1 MSQPQSQGV
10 SGPLSL
16 ATLYC
21 PTCNRENLE
30 AFAHCHACQT
40 PLPKRYLRVIWPD
53 DRAPLEPGSYL
64 AGRFLVRGPDLV
76 LDTQPGD
83 PPPYT
88 DSHLALIEP
97 YLKLFAWRLHIPQVF
112 GLLTQPEPV
121 LLLELGPWGKVD
133 ITADLPILQLP
144 QTLTGLTSAVPL
156 RQAWTKA
163 GLFRQLNWLWQ
174 LGQLW
179 PVLTQAGVSATL
191 FEPEYLRVEGAIL
204 RLVQLTLNPSSE
216 TAPELGQLLQA
227 WSEWFPVQ
235 AVATQARWTTLRENL
250 PQAADLASTYF
261 QTQIQAWITEVAEDY
276 TFTFDLATQ
285 TDKGPRRKR
294 NEDNCY
300 PPSETFLVAESEV
313 LTLVCDGVGGHA
325 GGDVASGLGIQ
336 AFTAALPE
344 LRHTL
349 ISGGDIQTTLETVI
363 HRANDLIAVQN
374 DAEERQ
380 DRQRMGTT
388 LVAALAQQAQL
399 YLAHVGDS
407 RAYWI
412 TRYGCYQVT
421 LDDDVASREVRLG
434 LSPYRVALNH
444 PYAGSLI
451 QALGVAPSAHL
462 RPTISPLI
470 VDEDS
475 LLLLCS
481 DGLSD
486 LDRVEQYWPTLLLPL
501 LTDANSPTDLRQA
514 CQALVELA
522 NSRNGHDNVTV
533 ALIRFRVQPP
543 EHTPPEPN
551 YVQIFYPSPE
561 ELGSDVLLLEENFEP
576 EQILPDSL
584 PPAPENLRLSW
595 LRVAVM
601 VLVITMLAVGG
612 WAWYQ
617 GYWLFSPHQSD
628 PSSPPTT
635 NSGY

>member
-1 MSQPQSQGV
+1 MSQPQSQEA

-21 PTCNRENLE
+21 PACNRENLE
-30 AFAHCHACQT
+30 AFTHCHACQT

-53 DRAPLEPGSYL
+53 NRAPLEPGSYL

-88 DSHLALIEP
+88 DTHLSLIEP
-97 YLKLFAWRLHIPQVF
+97 YLKLFSWRLHIPQVF
-112 GLLTQPEPV
+112 GLLVQPEPI

-133 ITADLPILQLP
+133 VTADLPILQLP
-144 QTLTGLTSAVPL
+144 QALSGLTSAVPL
-156 RQAWTKA
+156 SQAWTKA

-174 LGQLW
+174 IGQLW
-179 PVLTQAGVSATL
+179 PALTQAGVSATL
-191 FEPEYLRVEGAIL
+191 FEPQYLRVEGAIL
-204 RLVQLTLNPSSE
+204 RLVQLQPNPE
-216 TAPELGQLLQA
+216 IAPDFPQLLQA
-227 WSEWFPVQ
+227 WSAWFPWETEAAQ
-235 AVATQARWTTLRENL
+235 EKWTALREHL
-250 PQAADLASTYF
+250 PPETDLAPSYF
-261 QTQIQAWITEVAEDY
+261 QGQIQAWITEVAEDY
-276 TFTFDLATQ
+276 TFSFDLATQ

-300 PPSETFLVAESEV
+300 PPSETLLEAQSQI
-313 LTLVCDGVGGHA
+313 LTVVCDGVGGHA

-336 AFTAALPE
+336 AFTEALPE
-344 LRHTL
+344 LKQTL
-349 ISGGDIQTTLETVI
+349 LSGGDIQTTLETII
-363 HRANDLIAVQN
+363 HHANDLIAIQN
-374 DAEERQ
+374 DAEDRQ

-388 LVAALAQQAQL
+388 LVAALARQAQL

-412 TRYGCYQVT
+412 TPYGCYQVT

-451 QALGVAPSAHL
+451 QALGVAPSAQL

-486 LDRVEQYWPTLLLPL
+486 LDRVEQYWPILLLPL
-501 LTDANSPTDLRQA
+501 LTDTEKTRDLRQA
-514 CQALVELA
+514 CEALVELA
-522 NSRNGHDNVTV
+522 NNRNGHDNVTV
-533 ALIRFRVQPP
+533 ALIRFRVHPP
-543 EHTPPEPN
+543 EHLAPEPN
-551 YVQIFYPSPE
+551 YVQIFYPSLE
-561 ELGSDVLLLEENFEP
+561 ELSNDVLLLEENFEP
-576 EQILPDSL
+576 EQIVPDSR
-584 PPAPENLRLSW
+584 PSAPENLRLSW

-601 VLVITMLAVGG
+601 VLVITILVMGG
-612 WAWYQ
+612 WTWYQ
-617 GYWLFSPHQSD
+617 GYWLFSPHHSD
-628 PSSPPTT
+628 PSSPPTS